1 MIMNKKRKIGRADRK
16 FLKRAG
22 FGREFKEMGA
32 LVCALDEAKRAPR
45 PEGYALQADSSWGQ
59 RTRRRVRRERW
70 NRQWRCVRRMLLMTL
85 VYGGSLAVVLLLVG
99 GLWDLVLRLIG

>member
-1 MIMNKKRKIGRADRK
+1 MIMNKKRKIDRADRK

-70 NRQWRCVRRMLLMTL
+70 NRWARCLRRMLLLTL
-85 VYGGSLAVVLLLVG
+85 VYGGSLAVVLLL
-99 GLWDLVLRLIG
+99 IGAVWAMISD